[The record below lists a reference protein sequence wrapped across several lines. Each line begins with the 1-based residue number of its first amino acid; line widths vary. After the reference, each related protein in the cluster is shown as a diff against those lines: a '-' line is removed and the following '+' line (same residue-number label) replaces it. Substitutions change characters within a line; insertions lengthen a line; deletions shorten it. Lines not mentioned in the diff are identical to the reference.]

1 MKVFPRR
8 IDYFVFPKILPQNP
22 YFFKNIPPRNQG
34 VFKKIFIPALARSL
48 SIHAAAE
55 DALSVFAGILLL
67 IVTVGQ
73 ISDTYF

>member
-1 MKVFPRR
+1 M
-8 IDYFVFPKILPQNP
+8 
-22 YFFKNIPPRNQG
+22 
-34 VFKKIFIPALARSL
+34 KIFIPALARSL

-67 IVTVGQ
+67 IVTVGLQ